1 MSLQI
6 FLQPVVAL
14 ILWTLVIWCWLY
26 ATRIPAMN
34 KAHVHPQSAQSP
46 RGDWKQ
52 KLPDNVNWV
61 ADNYNH
67 LHEQPTI
74 FYALMGAIAL
84 LGLQSDAALN
94 LAWAYVAFRVL
105 HSLAQIVGNRVII
118 RFTWFALA
126 SLALIALAIMTA
138 LAVFN
143 A

>member
-138 LAVFN
+138 LAVFS

>member
-1 MSLQI
+1 MSLET

-14 ILWTLVIWCWLY
+14 MLWTLVVWCWLY

-46 RGDWKQ
+46 RGDWKE

-74 FYALMGAIAL
+74 FYALMGSIAL
-84 LGLQSDAALN
+84 LGLQSEAALN
-94 LAWAYVAFRVL
+94 LAWTYVAFRVL
-105 HSLAQIVGNRVII
+105 HSLAQIVGSRVII
-118 RFTWFALA
+118 RFSCFALA
-126 SLALIALAIMTA
+126 SLALIALTFMTA
-138 LAVFN
+138 LAVFS

>member
-118 RFTWFALA
+118 RFTCFALA

-138 LAVFN
+138 LAVFS

>member
-26 ATRIPAMN
+26 ATRIPAMS

-118 RFTWFALA
+118 RFTCFALA

-138 LAVFN
+138 LAVFS

>member
-26 ATRIPAMN
+26 ATRIPAMS

-138 LAVFN
+138 LAVFS

>member
-118 RFTWFALA
+118 RFTCFALA